1 MVQGSL
7 RLPEVQEHVV
17 ARMSKDNE
25 MAKMREWVMK
35 TNADIVAAELL
46 IHDRKI
52 KELLK
57 RVRRLEG
64 RADGGE

>member
-1 MVQGSL
+1 MN
-7 RLPEVQEHVV
+7 
-17 ARMSKDNE
+17 KDNE
-25 MAKMREWVMK
+25 MAKFNPSHAAMREWVIK
-35 TNADIVAAELL
+35 TNADVVAAQLL

-64 RADGGE
+64 RADRRE